1 MSPLDLKVKG
11 ISFSESYAK
20 SVKGVQTESQEV
32 IAEKVINFS
41 EDSQGNTT
49 ISIPDNE
56 HLQAAQ
62 HLIDMAD
69 EQAHEAMD
77 TETTL
82 PSEVQQSEL
91 TSQDTISLT
100 HQRFVLPLAVER
112 VLKQRA
118 AAAATHDP
126 TCPTIVP
133 PVTLFAEMSQH
144 AFTSAP
150 SQQPSFP
157 PPPQQPSF
165 ATGTPPVS
173 NITGPAHIP
182 GFFSIPSGNIISS
195 AASLSGISQVTMSPQ
210 PHYNISTSQQGIV
223 PSTAPTQQ
231 EQQDVVKPKRKD
243 RTQSQGVVKQLRVSG
258 CYYCEKCPRHYG
270 TEWDLKQHILY
281 HCGKVG
287 EKRFECK
294 RCGTKY
300 SLDVGVKEHIAVV
313 HVKKQPYQCVFCG
326 EKFWRGSWFTDHK
339 NNEHPNDTHPKHVW
353 AEEFLNI

>member
-1 MSPLDLKVKG
+1 MFK
-11 ISFSESYAK
+11 
-20 SVKGVQTESQEV
+20 QSQEV
-32 IAEKVINFS
+32 IAEKVINIS
-41 EDSQGNTT
+41 EDSQGNTN
-49 ISIPDNE
+49 ISIPKNE

-69 EQAHEAMD
+69 EQAHKAMD
-77 TETTL
+77 AETTL

-100 HQRFVLPLAVER
+100 HQRFVLPPAVEH

-118 AAAATHDP
+118 AAAAHDP

-133 PVTLFAEMSQH
+133 PVTSFAEMSQH
-144 AFTSAP
+144 AFTSVP
-150 SQQPSFP
+150 SQQPSFPPP

-210 PHYNISTSQQGIV
+210 PCYNISTSQQSIV
-223 PSTAPTQQ
+223 PPTAPTQQ

-243 RTQSQGVVKQLRVSG
+243 RTQSQGVAKQLRVSER
-258 CYYCEKCPRHYG
+258 YYCEKCPRHYG
-270 TEWDLKQHILY
+270 REWDLKQHILY
-281 HCGKVG
+281 HCSMVG
-287 EKRFECK
+287 EK
-294 RCGTKY
+294 
-300 SLDVGVKEHIAVV
+300 I
-313 HVKKQPYQCVFCG
+313 
-326 EKFWRGSWFTDHK
+326 
-339 NNEHPNDTHPKHVW
+339 
-353 AEEFLNI
+353 